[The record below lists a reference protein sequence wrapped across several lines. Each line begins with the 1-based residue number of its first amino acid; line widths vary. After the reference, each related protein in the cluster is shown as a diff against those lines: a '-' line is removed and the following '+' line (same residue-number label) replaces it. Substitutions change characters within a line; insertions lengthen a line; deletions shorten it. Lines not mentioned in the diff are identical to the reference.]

1 MKCPNISYDPD
12 NKYIFV
18 SIADTVN
25 KEELIH
31 ACEDSIRVAM
41 RYSTRQ
47 YLFDL
52 RTLIGS
58 EAFLDDATQ
67 SIPEILHM
75 LGLSYRSKIALVTY
89 QHIPSPEQGKL
100 WEKQQ
105 REHGYEVQV
114 FPAPKYA
121 IEWLR
126 PSPKQISF

>member
-1 MKCPNISYDPD
+1 MKRNISYDTD
-12 NKYIFV
+12 NKFV
-18 SIADTVN
+18 LISIADTVN

-31 ACEDSIRVAM
+31 ACEESIRVAM
-41 RYSTRQ
+41 MQSTKQ

-52 RTLIGS
+52 RTLTGIES
-58 EAFLDDATQ
+58 SVDDAIQ

-121 IEWLR
+121 IEWIR
-126 PSPKQISF
+126 PAPKQVSL